1 MCGKNNMN
9 DSLFDDVN
17 SLLDGDFG
25 DDRILKQIARACKNN
40 EVISNYERNYV
51 QKLAEQYLGKAPEIT
66 KAPKITKAPEITPSQ
81 TPDVTT
87 SKIISSIQPQTFQ
100 SQPSIRSK
108 SILKNSKLLLGFGG
122 VAMVIIAAV
131 IILSLSNSDSFL
143 NDGKSEIKSTLTI
156 QTDLSSYGK
165 NDLISINGIS
175 HNSKVVNLSIKNQN
189 NELVWAEQISVK
201 NNNLY
206 STLVISGGPG
216 WDTSGTYTLK
226 TDNGSETKSIKFSFT
241 S

>member
-51 QKLAEQYLGKAPEIT
+51 QKLAEQYLG
-66 KAPKITKAPEITPSQ
+66 KAPEITPSQ